1 MPGHFTFY
9 TEHIEG
15 NLAVFDAHEH
25 RHAII
30 ALRYKAGDP
39 IAFTNGKGLRCEG
52 FIENVRK
59 DSFTA
64 QISSQET
71 VEQKPALLLAC
82 GIIKSSDRM
91 EWMVEKCTECGV
103 KGIYFVATQASE
115 RTRLNLDRLRKTSIA
130 ALKQSHGAWLPQL
143 EEVNW
148 KTLLALPLSDK
159 YIAALGETPGS
170 NLQQLQPI
178 DSADRLILIGPEG
191 DFTSEEVQQAT
202 AAGYKLL
209 SLGSLVLRTETA
221 AMVAAAHHIV

>member
-1 MPGHFTFY
+1 MPGHFTFFS
-9 TEHIEG
+9 EQIEADRA
-15 NLAVFDAHEH
+15 LFDAHEH

-30 ALRYKAGDP
+30 ALRYKLGDS
-39 IAFTNGKGLRCEG
+39 ISFTNGKGMRCAG
-52 FIENVRK
+52 FIDNIRK

-64 QISSQET
+64 EIQSKET
-71 VEQKPALLLAC
+71 VEQKPGLVLAC

-91 EWMVEKCTECGV
+91 EWMVEKCTECGI
-103 KGIYFVATQASE
+103 KGLYFVATQASE

-148 KTLLALPLSDK
+148 KTLLSLPFSEK
-159 YIAALGETPGS
+159 YIAALGETPGEL
-170 NLQQLQPI
+170 LQQLKPI
-178 DSADRLILIGPEG
+178 EGADRIILIGPEG
-191 DFTSEEVQQAT
+191 DFTSEEIQQA
-202 AAGYKLL
+202 AAAEYKLL